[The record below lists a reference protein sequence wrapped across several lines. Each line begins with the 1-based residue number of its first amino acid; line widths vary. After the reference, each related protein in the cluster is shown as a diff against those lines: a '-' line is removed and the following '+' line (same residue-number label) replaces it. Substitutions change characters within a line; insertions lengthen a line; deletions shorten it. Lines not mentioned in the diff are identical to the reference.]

1 VTGRCRNS
9 PGDGTDD
16 DNGFQIMEEEKM
28 RRTAIMCLLAMAVL
42 AGVSLVAGAAEPI
55 RIGAIF
61 SVTGPASFLGEP
73 ERNTVKMLEDDI
85 NQSGGVLGRPVEII
99 VYDDETDATKAVTGV
114 DRLIKKDKVVA
125 IVGPSTSGSTLAI
138 VPKVEEAKVPLV
150 SCAAAKKIVDPVK
163 KWVFKTPQSDEL
175 AVRKIYQHAKK
186 AGIRKIA
193 IITASDAF
201 GAAGREELKA
211 LAPGFGITVVADEV
225 FGPKDTDMTAQ
236 LTKIKGTDAQAIMC
250 WGTNPGP
257 AVIAR
262 NRVQLGIGTPLYM
275 SHGVASPKF
284 IELAGAASAEGILL
298 PAGRLISEPQ
308 VPAGQAQKK
317 ILASYIKEY
326 EAKFKQPVS
335 TFGGYAYDA
344 IMLVVQAM
352 KNGKSADP
360 AAIRDALEKIKGY
373 NATTGEFNLSEKDH
387 NGLTE
392 EAFVMVRISKG
403 DWEMLK

>member
-1 VTGRCRNS
+1 MTGK
-9 PGDGTDD
+9 
-16 DNGFQIMEEEKM
+16 NGWILG
-28 RRTAIMCLLAMAVL
+28 ILLATL
-42 AGVSLVAGAAEPI
+42 LSGGVARAEEPI

-73 ERNTVKMLEDDI
+73 ERNTVKMLEEDI

-99 VYDDETDATKAVTGV
+99 VYDDETDATKALTAF

-125 IVGPSTSGSTLAI
+125 VVGPSISGSTLAI
-138 VPKVEEAKVPLV
+138 VPKVEEAKIPLV
-150 SCAAAKKIVDPVK
+150 SCSAAKKIVDPVK

-193 IITASDAF
+193 IITASDAY

-211 LAPGFGITVVADEV
+211 LAPGFGIAVVADEV

-236 LTKIKGTDAQAIMC
+236 LTKIKGTDAQAIVC

-284 IELAGAASAEGILL
+284 IELAGAANAEGILL

-308 VPAGQAQKK
+308 VPAGQPQKK
-317 ILASYIKEY
+317 ILAAYIKEY
-326 EAKFKQPVS
+326 ETKFKQPVS

-373 NATTGEFNLSEKDH
+373 HATTGEFNFSEKDH

-392 EAFVMVRISKG
+392 EAFVMVRITKG

>member
-1 VTGRCRNS
+1 MNRKAAACL
-9 PGDGTDD
+9 
-16 DNGFQIMEEEKM
+16 I
-28 RRTAIMCLLAMAVL
+28 AYALLAGMA
-42 AGVSLVAGAAEPI
+42 ATAGAAEPI

-73 ERNTVKMLEDDI
+73 ERNTVKMLEESI
-85 NQSGGVLGRPVEII
+85 NKAGGVLGRPVELI
-99 VYDDETDATKAVTGV
+99 VYDDETDATKAVTAV

-125 IVGPSTSGSTLAI
+125 VVGPSTSGSTLAI
-138 VPKVEEAKVPLV
+138 VPKVEEAKIPLV

-175 AVRKIYQHAKK
+175 AVKRIYQHAKK
-186 AGIRKIA
+186 AGIKKIA
-193 IITASDAF
+193 VITASDAY
-201 GAAGREELKA
+201 GAAGREELKL
-211 LAPGFGITVVADEV
+211 LAAGAGIAVVADEV
-225 FGPKDTDMTAQ
+225 YGPKDTDMTAQ
-236 LTKIKGTDAQAIMC
+236 LTKIKGTDAQAIVC

-262 NRVQLGIGTPLYM
+262 NRVQLGIKTPLYM

-284 IELAGAASAEGILL
+284 IELAGAENAEGILL

-308 VPAGQAQKK
+308 VPAGHPQKK
-317 ILASYIKEY
+317 ILAGYIKDY
-326 EAKFKQPVS
+326 ETKFKQPVS

-344 IMLVVQAM
+344 IMLLVQAM
-352 KNGKSADP
+352 KSANSAEP
-360 AAIRDALEKIKGY
+360 AAIRDALEKIRGF
-373 NATTGEFNLSEKDH
+373 NATTGEFNFSDKEH